1 MLEEIEND
9 GQEGAAWGSAD
20 ERARQRLLAGLL
32 VETGLADKKVAK
44 RWQSAVVGGDFDAD
58 ACAAEVIASTPR
70 EAYESPAL
78 LERAA
83 RIERDLLMASHM
95 RGVRAAGRRVLAGF
109 DFPFGYPAGVAQAIT
124 GSDDPFALWQ
134 WLEARI
140 EDQEDGSNNRFEV
153 AEEMNRAFDGPG
165 P

>member
-1 MLEEIEND
+1 
-9 GQEGAAWGSAD
+9 
-20 ERARQRLLAGLL
+20 
-32 VETGLADKKVAK
+32 GLADKKVAK

-95 RGVRAAGRRVLAGF
+95 RGVRAAGRRVRKATRNTTAF
-109 DFPFGYPAGVAQAIT
+109 FVANVVAFLVYT
-124 GSDDPFALWQ
+124 AVAAAL
-134 WLEARI
+134 LLVARI
-140 EDQEDGSNNRFEV
+140 GYGWSVDGVIDRIASVVR
-153 AEEMNRAFDGPG
+153 PG
-165 P
+165 